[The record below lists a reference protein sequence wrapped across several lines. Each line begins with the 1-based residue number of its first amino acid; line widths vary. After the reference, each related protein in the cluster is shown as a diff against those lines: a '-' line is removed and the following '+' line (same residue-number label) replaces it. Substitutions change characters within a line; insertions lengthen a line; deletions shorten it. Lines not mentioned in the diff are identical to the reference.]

1 MLFYCVL
8 LLPIDVALN
17 CLGVFQRQHKA
28 KTDIFGDL
36 HKLPEDEFKNFYNT
50 TGIDI
55 DNRIELMSEIATTL
69 ENGVSKYIN
78 FVKNIPGFISL
89 CLEDQAALIK
99 GNICVDEINNG
110 NMVCFKETTT

>member
-1 MLFYCVL
+1 MLPWPDGF
-8 LLPIDVALN
+8 
-17 CLGVFQRQHKA
+17 GVFQRQHKA
-28 KTDIFGDL
+28 KADIFGDL
-36 HKLPEDEFKNFYNT
+36 HTLPEDEFKNFYNT

-99 GNICVDEINNG
+99 GKICVDVCLFNNVKCRS
-110 NMVCFKETTT
+110 NCMI